1 MIRLAQIWRYP
12 VKSIGRQRMARTR
25 IGAGEKIPLDRN
37 WAVLHEKSARHL
49 NAEGELA
56 EWLPKAAFLRGA
68 AGPSLQG
75 VDGGLQDGRLELS
88 HPDQQDISVDL
99 EDPADAARLI
109 DWLRP
114 LWPEDKPAP
123 LKLVSGPEQLTDTRK
138 PFVSINSLDSLSAL
152 EAQTGQRLGV
162 ERWRG
167 NLWIE
172 GAEPFAEQGWIGREI
187 FIGPLRLIVRKPIGR
202 CSAAAVDTDTGKPD
216 RDMVR
221 ALTEAHGDANFGI
234 YAEVLEGGEIAEM
247 DVVTLGPPPQ
257 AEAAA

>member
-12 VKSIGRQRMARTR
+12 VKSVGRQRMARAR
-25 IGAGEKIPLDRN
+25 IETGGKIPLDRN
-37 WAVLHEKSARHL
+37 WAVLHEGSSRRL
-49 NAEGELA
+49 NAGGELA

-75 VDGGLQDGRLELS
+75 IEGGLRDGRLELR
-88 HPDQQDISVDL
+88 HPDQGDIAVDL
-99 EDPADAARLI
+99 EDRADAARLI

-114 LWPEDKPAP
+114 LWPDDKPAP
-123 LKLVSGPEQLTDTRK
+123 LKLVSGPEPLTDTRK
-138 PFVSINSLDSLSAL
+138 PFISINSLDSLSAL
-152 EAQTGQRLGV
+152 ESQVGQRLGV

-187 FIGPLRLIVRKPIGR
+187 SIGALRLIVRKPIGR
-202 CSAAAVDTDTGKPD
+202 CSATAVDTDTGRPD

-221 ALTEAHGDANFGI
+221 ALTEAHGNADFGV

-247 DVVTLGPPPQ
+247 DEVTLCQPVG
-257 AEAAA
+257 EAAE